1 MISII
6 IPFFNSKLTLER
18 AVNSVIKQSFKNWEL
33 ILVDDGSQDRSVD
46 NISRFLGYSNIKLIQ
61 QNNSGVSKSRNS
73 GALQALGDWLL
84 FLDSDDELERDG
96 LLSFTN
102 FIQKNPYLSLI
113 RGGFKRIYNETVEV
127 RIPTEEKDQSFLS
140 GTFLIKKSVFFE
152 ELGYDE
158 RIKFSEN
165 SELLHR
171 LQIKQVPVGYLGKVV
186 LKYYES
192 KGGGSK
198 NLQNM
203 MDSLI
208 IILDKHKATLSPHV
222 LHLYHQ
228 ILGVIYIRFRRFTD
242 ARFHLWKAIRYKPQ
256 KLVTWGRFGLACF
269 PFLAKRLYSQTV
281 KYD

>member
-18 AVNSVIKQSFKNWEL
+18 AVTSVINQSFKNWEL

-46 NISRFLGYSNIKLIQ
+46 SISRFFGDSNVKLIQ
-61 QNNSGVSKSRNS
+61 QNNYGVSKSRNI

-96 LLSFTN
+96 LLSFIK
-102 FIQKNPYLSLI
+102 FIEKYPYFSLI
-113 RGGFKRIYNETVEV
+113 RGGFKRIYNAAVDV
-127 RIPTEEKDQSFLS
+127 KIPTEQNDQSFLS
-140 GTFLIKKSVFFE
+140 GTFLIKKSIFFE
-152 ELGYDE
+152 EQGYDE

-171 LQIKQVPVGYLGKVV
+171 LRIKQVPVGYLGKVV

-208 IILDKHKATLSPHV
+208 IILDKHKSTLSPHV

-228 ILGVIYIRFRRFTD
+228 ILGVIYIRFRRFTE
-242 ARFHLWKAIRYKPQ
+242 ARFHLWKAIRYKPR